1 MKTRRER
8 LIHNERKK
16 LISNLCL
23 GGAIA
28 FLFVL
33 AWELRGS
40 AATLVGS
47 GDLGSFIF
55 LSSTLALVGLMS
67 LCLFMVAWTSLDK
80 IVDPDVDPEP
90 DKPAAT
96 PQKRRA
102 KRTKKQRLS
111 MLK

>member
-55 LSSTLALVGLMS
+55 LSSTLALLGLMS

-80 IVDPDVDPEP
+80 IVDPEP